1 MTFFRNAAPMRS
13 RKAKFKFRVSVSFLS
28 SDTSLRSFDL
38 AITQNSRTN
47 SFGIGN
53 PSRVQNCKRPLL
65 RGGCQITLMPT
76 PLNREN

>member
-1 MTFFRNAAPMRS
+1 MRFEKS
-13 RKAKFKFRVSVSFLS
+13 EIQICVCVSFLS